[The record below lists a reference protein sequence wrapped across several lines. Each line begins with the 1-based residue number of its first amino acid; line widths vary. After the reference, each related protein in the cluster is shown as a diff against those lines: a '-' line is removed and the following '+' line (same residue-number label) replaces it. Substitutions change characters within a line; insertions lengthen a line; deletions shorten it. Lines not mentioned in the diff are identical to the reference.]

1 MPDGATVTPVVV
13 GGDIGAYAL
22 LRAFHDRSGVRGV
35 VLSRVQ
41 TRAFADTR
49 IADVRIADVDNA
61 DALVAALIALA
72 GERQGERLVLLSN
85 ADWYVE
91 SIIARREELEPHY
104 EIPLCSAAAF
114 ARVESKEAFQ
124 ADCLALGIAVPRT
137 VPVRFDSGT
146 GEVDGDLNALKYPVI
161 GKASSSAEH
170 HRAEYPGK
178 LKVQHLQSRAEVEDL
193 IERIGSSDFSG
204 TYLLQEFIPG
214 DETQMRSLTAY
225 RDARGTVTLLCTGR
239 VLLEEH
245 TPGTLGVPAAI
256 LTEPYSDAMDA
267 MVRYL
272 DHVDYRGFANAD
284 YKRDPRTG
292 EHVFFEVNPRIG
304 RNNWYVTAS
313 GANPADFVA
322 ADLDG
327 EDIAPVRSTA
337 EVLYS
342 VVPLRL
348 LTRYLPDAALRAR
361 VLAAAKRGIARP
373 LHNPA
378 DGSLARRL
386 TIAAMTMNYRR
397 KYREFYPRHTPT
409 GH

>member
-1 MPDGATVTPVVV
+1 MIPVVV

-22 LRAFHDRSGVRGV
+22 LRAFHDHSGVRGV
-35 VLSRVQ
+35 VVSRLQ

-49 IADVRIADVDNA
+49 IADVRIADVDDA
-61 DALVAALIALA
+61 DALVASLVELA
-72 GERQGERLVLLSN
+72 QERAGERLVLLSN

-91 SIIARREELEPHY
+91 SIIARRAELEPHF
-104 EIPLCSAAAF
+104 EIPLCSAGAF

-124 ADCLALGIAVPRT
+124 EDCLALGIPVPLT
-137 VPVRFDSGT
+137 VPVRFDSGR
-146 GEVDGDLNALKYPVI
+146 GVPDGDLDALTYPVI

-178 LKVQHLQSRAEVEDL
+178 LKVQHLATRAEVDDL
-193 IERIGSSDFSG
+193 LARIGSSEFAG

-225 RDARGTVTLLCTGR
+225 RDSRGEVTLLCTGR

-272 DHVDYRGFANAD
+272 ERVDYRGFANAD

-292 EHVFFEVNPRIG
+292 QHVFFEVNPRIG
-304 RNNWYVTAS
+304 RNNWYVTAA
-313 GANPADFVA
+313 GANPAWFVT

-327 EDIAPVRSTA
+327 EEIEPVRATS

-342 VVPLRL
+342 VVPLSL
-348 LTRYLPDAALRAR
+348 LLRYLLDGSLRAR
-361 VLAAAKRGIARP
+361 VAKVAKRGVARP

-378 DGSLARRL
+378 DGSLRRRL
-386 TIAAMTMNYRR
+386 TIAALTFNYRR
-397 KYREFYPRHTPT
+397 KYREFYPEATET

>member
-1 MPDGATVTPVVV
+1 MIPVVV

-22 LRAFHDRSGVRGV
+22 LRAFHEHSGVRGV
-35 VLSRVQ
+35 VLSRLQ

-49 IADVRIADVDNA
+49 IADVRIADVDDA
-61 DALVAALIALA
+61 DALVAALVALA
-72 GERQGERLVLLSN
+72 QDRAGERLVLLSN

-91 SIIARREELEPHY
+91 SIIARRAELEPHY
-104 EIPLCSAAAF
+104 EIPLCSAQAF

-124 ADCLALGIAVPRT
+124 ADCIALGIPVPLT

-146 GEVDGDLNALKYPVI
+146 AVPDGDLDALTYPVI

-170 HRAEYPGK
+170 HRAQYPGK
-178 LKVQHLQSRAEVEDL
+178 LKVQHLTSRAELDDL
-193 IERIGSSDFSG
+193 LARIGTSEFAG

-225 RDARGTVTLLCTGR
+225 RDARGEVTLLCTGR

-256 LTEPYSDAMDA
+256 LTEPYTDAMDA

-272 DHVDYRGFANAD
+272 ERVDYRGFANAD

-304 RNNWYVTAS
+304 RNNWYVTAA
-313 GANPADFVA
+313 GANPAAFVT
-322 ADLDG
+322 ADLDA
-327 EDIAPVRSTA
+327 EVIEPVRATR

-348 LTRYLPDAALRAR
+348 LTRYLVDPALRSR
-361 VLAAAKRGIARP
+361 VVAAAKRGIARP
-373 LHNPA
+373 LHNPQ
-378 DGSLARRL
+378 DSSWRRRL
-386 TIAAMTMNYRR
+386 TIAALTFNYRR
-397 KYREFYPRHTPT
+397 KYREFYPEPT
-409 GH
+409 ASGH